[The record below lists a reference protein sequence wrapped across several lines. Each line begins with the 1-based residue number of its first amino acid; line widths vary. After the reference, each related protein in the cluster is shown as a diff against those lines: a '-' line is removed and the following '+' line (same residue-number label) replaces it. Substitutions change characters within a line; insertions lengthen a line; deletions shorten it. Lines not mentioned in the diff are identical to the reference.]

1 MIHAIPALAGNN
13 NCRRTAIAALSGVL
27 LVLTACGP
35 RNDSQSAAGDAAQSP
50 TVLASSGDQKVVHVY
65 NWADYIEPAMLEKF
79 TAETGIEVNYDTY
92 DSNEVLETKLLA
104 GKTGYDVVVPSN
116 TYLERQIRAGA
127 PKLDRSKIP
136 NWSNL
141 DPIITERVAPERPRQ
156 SVRRELHVGYNGI
169 GYNKSQVRAIMPD
182 APVNSWKLVFEPEF
196 ASKFKDCGISML
208 DSPADIVPLV
218 LIYWARIPTANRRRI
233 CCWSRRNSW
242 PYVPTYGRSA
252 VPRFSNPWQT
262 VSFAFQ
268 WPGTAPCCRRG
279 TARWRPGGAMSS
291 STTSQGGHN
300 LLVRHARHPEGCTT
314 PGKRPRR
321 SSTSCSAPTWRQPI
335 LISSS
340 TRTATLRRAS

>member
-50 TVLASSGDQKVVHVY
+50 TVLASSGDEKVVHVY

-127 PKLDRSKIP
+127 FQKLDRSKIP

-141 DPIITERVAPERPRQ
+141 DPVITERVAQNDPGNQ
-156 SVRRELHVGYNGI
+156 YAVNYMWGTNGI
-169 GYNKSQVRAIMPD
+169 GYNESQVRAIMPD

-208 DSPADIVPLV
+208 DSPTDIVPLV
-218 LIYWARIPTANRRRI
+218 LIYLGKDP
-233 CCWSRRNSW
+233 NSESEEDLLLAEKKLMAVR
-242 PYVPTYGRSA
+242 PYVRTIHSSAFLESLANGELCVSVAWNGTVLQARDRALEAGRGDVIKYNVPQEGTISWFDMLAIPKDAPHPENAHA
-252 VPRFSNPWQT
+252 VHQLH
-262 VSFAFQ
+262 A
-268 WPGTAPCCRRG
+268 APRRG
-279 TARWRPGGAMSS
+279 GG
-291 STTSQGGHN
+291 QF
-300 LLVRHARHPEGCTT
+300 
-314 PGKRPRR
+314 
-321 SSTSCSAPTWRQPI
+321 
-335 LISSS
+335 
-340 TRTATLRRAS
+340 